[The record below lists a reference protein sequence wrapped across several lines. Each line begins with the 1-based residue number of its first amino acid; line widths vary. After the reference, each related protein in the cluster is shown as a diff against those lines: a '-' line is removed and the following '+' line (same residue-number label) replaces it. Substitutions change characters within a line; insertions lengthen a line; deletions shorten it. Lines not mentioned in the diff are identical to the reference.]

1 MWVLLTKHGF
11 FILLFWYKIAKY
23 FVILLVYWF
32 VTFCCLVGLL
42 YYHHFYEFDW
52 KPMGGVWKHKS
63 NNKWLLL
70 WSVNVKEFKVLK
82 IMTSWLFRGRKRLH
96 CWWPQIRDSKNT
108 GKKIDNRKT
117 WHEVFEAS
125 RFLIIEICQTD
136 TCIFGG
142 TFDTK
147 YLTHNYLP
155 VFEAFSEY
163 MNQCF
168 HENSIL
174 SSRRIL

>member
-1 MWVLLTKHGF
+1 MYYLPRLIYSVYNILTAYPQTAYLVHNPKNHIWLIFWVRQYCVTLLSP
-11 FILLFWYKIAKY
+11 LL
-23 FVILLVYWF
+23 
-32 VTFCCLVGLL
+32 
-42 YYHHFYEFDW
+42 W
-52 KPMGGVWKHKS
+52 KPMGGVWKQKATTT
-63 NNKWLLL
+63 
-70 WSVNVKEFKVLK
+70 SVNVKEFKVLK